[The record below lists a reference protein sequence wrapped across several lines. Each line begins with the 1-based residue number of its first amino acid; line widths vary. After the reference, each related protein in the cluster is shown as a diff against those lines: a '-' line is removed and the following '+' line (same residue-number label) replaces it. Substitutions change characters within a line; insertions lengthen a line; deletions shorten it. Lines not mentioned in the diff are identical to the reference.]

1 VRLTFLIIFF
11 KLNNYSL
18 QINCIGNKVL
28 IFFLFFLIIFYI
40 LSTLYLTYLIIKR
53 KVQTNKIKYE
63 SIIKNSEFIQF
74 KIKIFN
80 LYYSTVIILSIYL
93 FRNNLLSLDPIYNNI
108 YSFILLFIL
117 TFVLVS
123 DSFIKFIF
131 ISYLNIKGCI
141 HSLNSLNLEHF
152 KNKVKSSLIP
162 VKFTSHQIR
171 NFSTS
176 AFNCNNIES
185 DPELKAN
192 RLELAKNKPED
203 KIKTLKAFKKAY
215 GGGFLGYTHI
225 YNFGNIN
232 QFTSYSSQLELETCL
247 SSLESKLIDYVSII
261 PETET

>member
-1 VRLTFLIIFF
+1 MIQTSIQYFFNIFFNLINTVRFNLINTVRLTFLIIFF

-63 SIIKNSEFIQF
+63 SIIKNSEFI
-74 KIKIFN
+74 
-80 LYYSTVIILSIYL
+80 
-93 FRNNLLSLDPIYNNI
+93 
-108 YSFILLFIL
+108 
-117 TFVLVS
+117 
-123 DSFIKFIF
+123 
-131 ISYLNIKGCI
+131 
-141 HSLNSLNLEHF
+141 
-152 KNKVKSSLIP
+152 KNKIKSSLIP